1 MKKKSNG
8 DRRPILIVE
17 QDAEG
22 RDALRMVFE
31 AWGYPVVTAAS
42 ELHAFRMRAAYDPD
56 VMVIGLHGREECEL
70 IRRVKSKATRGL
82 SVVAYSGAAAVE
94 RAARA
99 AGADDF
105 IVKPDIPKL
114 ERVLLH
120 GERGA
125 ASAAPRTRGG
135 RARRA

>member
-8 DRRPILIVE
+8 HARPILIVE
-17 QDAEG
+17 HDAEG

-42 ELHAFRMRAAYDPD
+42 ELHALRMRSAHDPD
-56 VMVIGLHGREECEL
+56 VVVIGLHGREGCEL
-70 IRRVKSKATRGL
+70 IRRLKAKAAGGL

-99 AGADDF
+99 AGADEF
-105 IVKPDIPKL
+105 ILKPDTPKL

-120 GERGA
+120 GDRGA
-125 ASAAPRTRGG
+125 ESAVPRARRR